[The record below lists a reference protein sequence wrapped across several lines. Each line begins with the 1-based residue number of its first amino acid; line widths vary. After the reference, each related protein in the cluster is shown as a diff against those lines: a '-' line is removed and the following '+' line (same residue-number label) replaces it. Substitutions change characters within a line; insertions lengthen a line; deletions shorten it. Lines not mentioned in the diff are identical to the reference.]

1 MWRPAGKDPAS
12 YEHTD
17 EIVLYQHFIKWGFT
31 LPASDFL
38 GGLLYNYGIQIHYL
52 NLNSILH
59 VAIFIHLC
67 EVFLS
72 FELHF
77 NLFCYLFHLKPQPN
91 EKDIDVVRGA
101 RFQLRQKMDQNYIE
115 YKLPSSLSRWKER
128 WFYIGKHKPALRERT
143 NEGPKI
149 VPEWKEKPS

>member
-1 MWRPAGKDPAS
+1 LWRPAGKDPTS
-12 YEHTD
+12 YEHTG
-17 EIVLYQHFIKWGFT
+17 EIVLYQHFINWGFT
-31 LPASDFL
+31 LPTFDFL
-38 GGLLYNYGIQIHYL
+38 GGHLYNYGIQIHHL

-67 EVFLS
+67 EVFLG
-72 FELHF
+72 FEPHF
-77 NLFCYLFHLKPQPN
+77 NLFCYLFRLKPQPN
-91 EKDIDVVRGA
+91 ENDIDVVRGA

-128 WFYIGKHKPALRERT
+128 WFCIGNHKPALPEWT